1 MKHIYLKSIKPN
13 WEQIKPFVG
22 INYFKFTT
30 KPDKNNLLFSL
41 NNSDN
46 FKLSYNN
53 LKIDTYNNN
62 IPSRSRKFCHYKI
75 NIKNENDYLVSLVD
89 NNKFKQNTEDFR
101 KNERVFKLMDVKFIT
116 SDWLLKFVVNLTALS
131 FENEKLKNRLSI
143 NEISKNEILKNEIS
157 KKYCNVYVHQ
167 VRQMVTKNNISHNSP
182 EGIHRD
188 GCDYIVSAY
197 IVNKFNIQGSNSI
210 IYDEN
215 KKKIYDTILNENEGI
230 YQEDKKLYH
239 YVDEIKTMDDNY
251 IGYRD
256 ILGFDIQFE

>member
-30 KPDKNNLLFSL
+30 KPDKNSLLFSL
-41 NNSDN
+41 NNSDD
-46 FKLSYNN
+46 FKVSYNN

-89 NNKFKQNTEDFR
+89 NNKFKQNAEDFR

-131 FENEKLKNRLSI
+131 FE
-143 NEISKNEILKNEIS
+143 NEILKNEIS

-197 IVNKFNIQGSNSI
+197 IVNKFNVQGSNSI

>member
-13 WEQIKPFVG
+13 WKQIKPFVG

-30 KPDKNNLLFSL
+30 KPDKNSLLFSL
-41 NNSDN
+41 NNSDD
-46 FKLSYNN
+46 FKVSYNN

-89 NNKFKQNTEDFR
+89 NNKFKQNAEDFR

-131 FENEKLKNRLSI
+131 FE
-143 NEISKNEILKNEIS
+143 NEILKNEIS

-197 IVNKFNIQGSNSI
+197 IVNKFNVQGSNSI

>member
-13 WEQIKPFVG
+13 WKQIKPFVG

-131 FENEKLKNRLSI
+131 YENEK
-143 NEISKNEILKNEIS
+143 
-157 KKYCNVYVHQ
+157 
-167 VRQMVTKNNISHNSP
+167 
-182 EGIHRD
+182 
-188 GCDYIVSAY
+188 YI
-197 IVNKFNIQGSNSI
+197 
-210 IYDEN
+210 
-215 KKKIYDTILNENEGI
+215 TI
-230 YQEDKKLYH
+230 
-239 YVDEIKTMDDNY
+239 
-251 IGYRD
+251 
-256 ILGFDIQFE
+256 FF

>member
-13 WEQIKPFVG
+13 WKQIKPFVG

-30 KPDKNNLLFSL
+30 KLDKNNLLFSL
-41 NNSDN
+41 NNSDD
-46 FKLSYNN
+46 FKVSYNN

-89 NNKFKQNTEDFR
+89 NNKFKQNAEDFR

-131 FENEKLKNRLSI
+131 FE
-143 NEISKNEILKNEIS
+143 NEILKNEIS

-197 IVNKFNIQGSNSI
+197 IVNKFNVQGSNSI

>member
-30 KPDKNNLLFSL
+30 KNDKNNLLFSL
-41 NNSDN
+41 NNSDD

-89 NNKFKQNTEDFR
+89 NNKFKQNTTDFR
-101 KNERVFKLMDVKFIT
+101 KNERVFKIMDVKYLT

-131 FENEKLKNRLSI
+131 YENEKLK
-143 NEISKNEILKNEIS
+143 NEISKNEILK
-157 KKYCNVYVHQ
+157 KYCNVYVHQ
-167 VRQMVTKNNISHNSP
+167 IRQMVTKNNISHNSP

-197 IVNKFNIQGSNSI
+197 IINKFNMQGSNSL

-215 KKKIYDTILNENEGI
+215 KQKIYDTILNENEGI

-239 YVDEIKTMDDNY
+239 YVDQVKIIDDNY

-256 ILGFDIQFE
+256 ILGFDIIFE

>member
-30 KPDKNNLLFSL
+30 KIDKNNLLFSL
-41 NNSDN
+41 NNSDD

-89 NNKFKQNTEDFR
+89 NNKFKQNTKDFR
-101 KNERVFKLMDVKFIT
+101 KNERVFKIMDVKYLT

-131 FENEKLKNRLSI
+131 YENEKLKN
-143 NEISKNEILKNEIS
+143 EIL

-167 VRQMVTKNNISHNSP
+167 IRQMVTKNNISHNSP

-197 IVNKFNIQGSNSI
+197 IINKFNMQGSNSL
-210 IYDEN
+210 IYDKN
-215 KKKIYDTILNENEGI
+215 KQKIYDTILNENEGI

-239 YVDEIKTMDDNY
+239 YVDQVKIIDDNY

-256 ILGFDIQFE
+256 ILGFDIIFE